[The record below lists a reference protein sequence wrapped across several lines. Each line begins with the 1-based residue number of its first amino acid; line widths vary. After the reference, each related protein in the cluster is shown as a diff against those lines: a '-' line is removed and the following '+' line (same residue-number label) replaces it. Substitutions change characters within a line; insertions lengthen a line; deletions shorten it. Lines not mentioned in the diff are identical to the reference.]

1 MPMAH
6 LRFEP
11 TAAPQCFSTAEGLR
25 VRLLQLPAGSQAA
38 ALVRVH
44 AGAHDAPAA
53 YPGLA
58 HFLEHLLFLGSA
70 GYPVEDSLMAFV
82 QGCGGQLNAS
92 TRERHTDFFFQLS
105 AETFSDGL
113 QRLFDMLARPLLD
126 PAAQLRERE
135 VLQAEF
141 LARAQDSE
149 TLCDAAHGMALD
161 TAHPFAAFHAG
172 NRASL
177 PVESAA
183 FQQALRAYHQQF
195 YHAGALE
202 LLVAAPLEPAA
213 LLRLLKA
220 PHCRIEARAQ
230 PSRSLP
236 PLHAVARSARL
247 QLANGRPRLEA
258 AFCLDGMPLGSAAAL
273 DALASSLQAEAP
285 GSLFALL
292 RDRAWIDRLRLRVP
306 YWHADQGVVVIEF
319 GLTAEG
325 LAARAGIIDALHSWL
340 CFLGQDAVLTHHWG
354 EYRRV
359 RERSLQVMPPLAR
372 LRHWVEPEA
381 LLAHEQPD
389 TVYQALREVVV
400 RLQSAPAVLTADPR
414 PAPAIET
421 AGFAL
426 RMAAEEL
433 PPIAP
438 PSWHWA
444 LPAGNPWLCARPLPS
459 PAQNEPALRC
469 VGPLDANGQGALY
482 LHWRF
487 DGESPGGLW
496 HVLDSAL
503 RPAIQAAQQAG
514 VELRFEDFG
523 NGWCLSLFGYAAAL
537 PVIADDLL
545 KLLSEPPVGA
555 YVDGGRQF
563 GEAARLHGEELL
575 IRQLIGRLPRLL
587 GSADAAASGALDKA
601 ALSAAW
607 ARAHWQ
613 ALAVGLAPELND
625 ALHAVLGDTPG
636 RPLREPADATQ
647 PWYAGRRLWWCL
659 GEPAAETAVLLFCPL
674 PTRDARQEA
683 AWRALARAMES
694 GFFRRLRSELQLG
707 YAVFCGFR
715 QFGEHA
721 GILFAVQS
729 PSASAGQIV
738 AHIEEFLARLSES
751 LDSDAT
757 QVPGDSALDDP
768 RQRAERIWQ
777 ACLAGQATDHPAQV
791 AAAMRELRPEA
802 LRAALATLR
811 NAQGGWC
818 CLANAAVADAG
829 WQAR

>member
-1 MPMAH
+1 MAH
-6 LRFEP
+6 LRFDP

-25 VRLLQLPAGSQAA
+25 VRVLQLPAGSQAA

-44 AGAHDAPAA
+44 AGAHDAPVA

-58 HFLEHLLFLGSA
+58 HFLEHLLFLGST

-105 AETFSDGL
+105 AENFQGGL
-113 QRLFDMLARPLLD
+113 QRLLDMLARPLLD

-135 VLQAEF
+135 VLQAEY

-149 TLCDAAHGMALD
+149 TLCDAAHGTALD
-161 TAHPFAAFHAG
+161 SAHPFAAFHAG

-183 FQQALRAYHQQF
+183 FQQALRGYHQRF

-202 LLVAAPLEPAA
+202 LLVAGPLEPAA
-213 LLRLLKA
+213 LLALLEA
-220 PHCRIEARAQ
+220 PQCRFAARAQ
-230 PSRSLP
+230 PSPSLP
-236 PLHAVARSARL
+236 PLHGTPRSARL

-258 AFCLDGMPLGSAAAL
+258 AFCLDDMPCGSAAAL

-285 GSLFALL
+285 GSLFAVL
-292 RDRAWIDRLRLRVP
+292 RDHGWIDRLRLRVP
-306 YWHADQGVVVIEF
+306 YWCADQGVVVIEF

-340 CFLGQDAVLTHHWG
+340 AFLGQEAVLTPCWD

-372 LRHWVEPEA
+372 LRHWIEPEA

-389 TVYQALREVVV
+389 TAYQALREVVA
-400 RLQSAPAVLTADPR
+400 RLQSVPAILTADPR
-414 PAPAIET
+414 PAPPIET
-421 AGFAL
+421 AGFTL
-426 RMAAEEL
+426 HMAAEQL
-433 PPIAP
+433 PTIAL
-438 PSWHWA
+438 PSWRWT
-444 LPAGNPWLCARPLPS
+444 LPAGNPWLRARPLSS
-459 PAQNEPALRC
+459 PTQAEPALRC
-469 VGPLDANGQGALY
+469 VGPLDANGQGALF

-487 DGESPGGLW
+487 DGASPGGLW
-496 HVLDSAL
+496 HVLDRAL

-537 PVIADDLL
+537 PIIAGDLL
-545 KLLSEPPVGA
+545 KLLSEPPASA

-563 GEAARLHGEELL
+563 AEAARLHGEELL

-587 GSADAAASGALDKA
+587 GSADAAMSVPLDRS

-625 ALHAVLGDTPG
+625 ALHAVLGNTPG
-636 RPLREPADATQ
+636 RALREPAEVPQ
-647 PWYAGRRLWWCL
+647 PWYAGRRFWWCL

-683 AWRALARAMES
+683 TWRALARAMES

-729 PSASAGQIV
+729 PSATAAQIV

-751 LDSDAT
+751 LDSDTA

-777 ACLAGQATDHPAQV
+777 ACLAGQAIDHPAQV

-811 NAQGGWC
+811 NAQGGWY
-818 CLANAAVADAG
+818 CLANAAAPDAR

>member
-1 MPMAH
+1 MAH
-6 LRFEP
+6 LRFDP

-25 VRLLQLPAGSQAA
+25 VRVLQLPAGSQAA

-44 AGAHDAPAA
+44 AGAHDAPVA

-58 HFLEHLLFLGSA
+58 HFLEHLLFLGST

-105 AETFSDGL
+105 AENFQGGL
-113 QRLFDMLARPLLD
+113 QRLLDMLARPLLD

-135 VLQAEF
+135 VLQAEY

-149 TLCDAAHGMALD
+149 TLCDAAHGTALD
-161 TAHPFAAFHAG
+161 SAHPFAAFHAG

-183 FQQALRAYHQQF
+183 FQQALRGYHQRF

-202 LLVAAPLEPAA
+202 LLVAGPLEPAA
-213 LLRLLKA
+213 LLALLEA
-220 PHCRIEARAQ
+220 PQCRFAARAQ
-230 PSRSLP
+230 PSPSLP
-236 PLHAVARSARL
+236 PLHGTPRSARL

-258 AFCLDGMPLGSAAAL
+258 AFCLDDMPCGSAAAL

-292 RDRAWIDRLRLRVP
+292 RDHGWIDRLRLRVP
-306 YWHADQGVVVIEF
+306 YWCADQGVVVIEF

-340 CFLGQDAVLTHHWG
+340 AFLGQEAVLTPCWD

-372 LRHWVEPEA
+372 LRHWIEPEA

-389 TVYQALREVVV
+389 TVYQALREVVA
-400 RLQSAPAVLTADPR
+400 RLQSVPAILTADPR
-414 PAPAIET
+414 PAPPIET
-421 AGFAL
+421 AGFTL
-426 RMAAEEL
+426 HMAAEQL
-433 PPIAP
+433 PTIAL
-438 PSWHWA
+438 PSWRWT
-444 LPAGNPWLCARPLPS
+444 LPAGNPWLRARPLSS
-459 PAQNEPALRC
+459 PTQAEPALRC
-469 VGPLDANGQGALY
+469 VGPLDANGQGALF

-487 DGESPGGLW
+487 DGASPGGLW
-496 HVLDSAL
+496 HVLDRAL

-545 KLLSEPPVGA
+545 KLLSEPPASA

-563 GEAARLHGEELL
+563 AEAARLHGEELL

-587 GSADAAASGALDKA
+587 GSADAAMSVPLDRS

-625 ALHAVLGDTPG
+625 ALHAVLGNTPG
-636 RPLREPADATQ
+636 RALLEPAEVPQ
-647 PWYAGRRLWWCL
+647 PWYAGRRFWWCL

-683 AWRALARAMES
+683 TWRALARAMES

-721 GILFAVQS
+721 GIVFAVQS
-729 PSASAGQIV
+729 PSATAAQIV

-751 LDSDAT
+751 LDSDTA

-777 ACLAGQATDHPAQV
+777 ACLAGQAIDHPAQV

-811 NAQGGWC
+811 NAQGGWY
-818 CLANAAVADAG
+818 CLANAAAPDAR

>member
-1 MPMAH
+1 MAH
-6 LRFEP
+6 LRFDP

-25 VRLLQLPAGSQAA
+25 VRVLQLPAGSQAA

-44 AGAHDAPAA
+44 AGAHDAPVA

-58 HFLEHLLFLGSA
+58 HFLEHLLFLGST

-105 AETFSDGL
+105 AENFQGGL
-113 QRLFDMLARPLLD
+113 QRLLDMLARPLLD

-135 VLQAEF
+135 VLQAEY

-149 TLCDAAHGMALD
+149 TLCDAAHGTALD

-183 FQQALRAYHQQF
+183 FQQALRGYHQRF

-213 LLRLLKA
+213 LLALLEA
-220 PHCRIEARAQ
+220 PQCRFAARAQ
-230 PSRSLP
+230 PSPSLP
-236 PLHAVARSARL
+236 PLHAAPRSVRL

-258 AFCLDGMPLGSAAAL
+258 AFCLDGMPRGSAAAL

-285 GSLFALL
+285 GSLFAVL
-292 RDRAWIDRLRLRVP
+292 RDHGWIDRLRLRVP
-306 YWHADQGVVVIEF
+306 YWHTDQGVVVIEF

-340 CFLGQDAVLTHHWG
+340 AFLGQEAVLTPYWD

-381 LLAHEQPD
+381 LLAYEQPD

-400 RLQSAPAVLTADPR
+400 RLQSAPAILTADPR
-414 PAPAIET
+414 PAPPIET
-421 AGFAL
+421 AGFTL
-426 RMAAEEL
+426 HMAAEQL
-433 PPIAP
+433 PTIAP
-438 PSWHWA
+438 PIWRWT
-444 LPAGNPWLCARPLPS
+444 LPAGNPWLRARPLPS
-459 PAQNEPALRC
+459 PTQAEQALRC
-469 VGPLDANGQGALY
+469 VGPLDANGQGALF

-487 DGESPGGLW
+487 DGASPGGLW
-496 HVLDSAL
+496 HVLDRAL
-503 RPAIQAAQQAG
+503 RPAIQAARQAG

-545 KLLSEPPVGA
+545 KLLSEPPDSA

-563 GEAARLHGEELL
+563 AEAARLHGEELL

-587 GSADAAASGALDKA
+587 GSADAAMSVPLDRA

-636 RPLREPADATQ
+636 RPLREPADVPR
-647 PWYAGRRLWWCL
+647 PWYAGRRFWWSV
-659 GEPAAETAVLLFCPL
+659 GEPAAETAVLLFCPR

-683 AWRALARAMES
+683 TWRALARTMES

-729 PSASAGQIV
+729 PSTTAAQIV
-738 AHIEEFLARLSES
+738 AHIEEFLARLSAS
-751 LDSDAT
+751 LDSDTA

-777 ACLAGQATDHPAQV
+777 ACLAGQAIDHPAQV
-791 AAAMRELRPEA
+791 AAAMHELRPEA
-802 LRAALATLR
+802 LRAALAALR

-818 CLANAAVADAG
+818 CLANAAAPDAR

>member
-6 LRFEP
+6 LRFDP
-11 TAAPQCFSTAEGLR
+11 TAAPQCFSTVEGLR
-25 VRLLQLPAGSQAA
+25 VRVLQLPAGSQAA

-44 AGAHDAPAA
+44 AGAHDAPVA

-58 HFLEHLLFLGSA
+58 HFLEHLLFLGST

-105 AETFSDGL
+105 AENFQGGL
-113 QRLFDMLARPLLD
+113 QRLLDMLARPLLD

-135 VLQAEF
+135 VLQAEY

-149 TLCDAAHGMALD
+149 TLCDAAHGTALGS
-161 TAHPFAAFHAG
+161 AHPFAAFHAG

-183 FQQALRAYHQQF
+183 FQQVLRGYHQRF

-202 LLVAAPLEPAA
+202 LLVAGPLEPAA
-213 LLRLLKA
+213 LLALLEA
-220 PHCRIEARAQ
+220 PQCRFAARAQ
-230 PSRSLP
+230 PSPSLP
-236 PLHAVARSARL
+236 PLHAAPRSARL
-247 QLANGRPRLEA
+247 QLANGRARLEA
-258 AFCLDGMPLGSAAAL
+258 AFCLDDMPRGSAAAL

-285 GSLFALL
+285 GSLFSVL
-292 RDRAWIDRLRLRVP
+292 RDHGWIDRLRLRVP

-325 LAARAGIIDALHSWL
+325 LAARAGIIDAQHSWL
-340 CFLGQDAVLTHHWG
+340 AFLGQEAVLTPCWD

-400 RLQSAPAVLTADPR
+400 RLQSAPAILTADPR
-414 PAPAIET
+414 PAPTIET
-421 AGFAL
+421 AGFTL
-426 RMAAEEL
+426 HMAAEQL
-433 PPIAP
+433 PTIAP
-438 PSWHWA
+438 PTWRWT
-444 LPAGNPWLCARPLPS
+444 LPAGNPWLRARPLPS
-459 PAQNEPALRC
+459 PTQAEPALRC
-469 VGPLDANGQGALY
+469 VGPLDANGQGALF

-487 DGESPGGLW
+487 DRASPGGLW
-496 HVLDSAL
+496 HVLDRAL
-503 RPAIQAAQQAG
+503 RPAIQAARQAG

-537 PVIADDLL
+537 PVIAGDLL
-545 KLLSEPPVGA
+545 KLLGEPPDSA

-563 GEAARLHGEELL
+563 AEAARLHGEELL

-587 GSADAAASGALDKA
+587 GNADAAMSVPFDRA

-636 RPLREPADATQ
+636 RPLREPADVPR
-647 PWYAGRRLWWCL
+647 PWYAGRRFWWSV
-659 GEPAAETAVLLFCPL
+659 GEPAAETAVLLFCPR

-683 AWRALARAMES
+683 TWRALARTMES

-729 PSASAGQIV
+729 PSATAAQIV

-751 LDSDAT
+751 LDSDTA

-777 ACLAGQATDHPAQV
+777 ACLAGQAIDHPAQV

-802 LRAALATLR
+802 LRSALATLR

-818 CLANAAVADAG
+818 CLANAAAPDAR

>member
-1 MPMAH
+1 MAH
-6 LRFEP
+6 LRFDP

-25 VRLLQLPAGSQAA
+25 VRVLQLPAGSQAA

-44 AGAHDAPAA
+44 AGAHDAPIA

-105 AETFSDGL
+105 AENFQGGL
-113 QRLFDMLARPLLD
+113 QRLLDMLARPLLD

-135 VLQAEF
+135 VLQAEY

-149 TLCDAAHGMALD
+149 TLCDAAHGTALD
-161 TAHPFAAFHAG
+161 SAHPFAAFHAG

-183 FQQALRAYHQQF
+183 FQQALRGYHQRF

-202 LLVAAPLEPAA
+202 LLVAGPLEPAA
-213 LLRLLKA
+213 LLALLEA
-220 PHCRIEARAQ
+220 PQCRFAARAQ
-230 PSRSLP
+230 PSPSLP
-236 PLHAVARSARL
+236 PLHGTPRSARL

-258 AFCLDGMPLGSAAAL
+258 AFCLDDMPCGSAAAL

-292 RDRAWIDRLRLRVP
+292 RDHGWIDRLRLRVP
-306 YWHADQGVVVIEF
+306 YWCADQGVVVIEF

-340 CFLGQDAVLTHHWG
+340 AFLGQEAVLTPCWD

-372 LRHWVEPEA
+372 LRHWIEPEA

-389 TVYQALREVVV
+389 TVYQALREVVA
-400 RLQSAPAVLTADPR
+400 RLQSVPAILTADPR
-414 PAPAIET
+414 PAPPIET
-421 AGFAL
+421 AGFTL
-426 RMAAEEL
+426 HMAAEQL
-433 PPIAP
+433 PTIAL
-438 PSWHWA
+438 PSWRWT
-444 LPAGNPWLCARPLPS
+444 LPAGNPWLRARPLSS
-459 PAQNEPALRC
+459 PTQAEPALRC
-469 VGPLDANGQGALY
+469 VGPLDANGQGALF

-487 DGESPGGLW
+487 DGASPGGLW
-496 HVLDSAL
+496 HVLDRAL

-545 KLLSEPPVGA
+545 KLLSEPPASA

-563 GEAARLHGEELL
+563 AEAARLHGEELL

-587 GSADAAASGALDKA
+587 GSADAAMSVPLDRS

-625 ALHAVLGDTPG
+625 ALHAVLGNTPG
-636 RPLREPADATQ
+636 RALREPAEVPQ
-647 PWYAGRRLWWCL
+647 PWYAGRRFWWCL

-683 AWRALARAMES
+683 TWRALARAMES

-721 GILFAVQS
+721 GIVFAVQS
-729 PSASAGQIV
+729 PSATAAQIF

-751 LDSDAT
+751 LDSDTA

-777 ACLAGQATDHPAQV
+777 ACLAGQAIDHPAQV

-811 NAQGGWC
+811 NAQGGWY
-818 CLANAAVADAG
+818 CLANAAAPDAR

>member
-1 MPMAH
+1 MN
-6 LRFEP
+6 P
-11 TAAPQCFSTAEGLR
+11 THFDPLASPQGFTRVDGLR
-25 VRLLQLPAGSQAA
+25 VRLLRLPAGSQAA

-70 GYPVEDSLMAFV
+70 SYPVEDSLMAFV

-105 AETFSDGL
+105 AENFQGGL
-113 QRLFDMLARPLLD
+113 QRLLDMLARPLLD

-135 VLQAEF
+135 VLQAEY

-149 TLCDAAHGMALD
+149 TLCDAAHGTALD
-161 TAHPFAAFHAG
+161 TVHPFAAFHAG

-183 FQQALRAYHQQF
+183 FQQALRVYHQRF

-213 LLRLLKA
+213 LLSLLEAPQCRLA
-220 PHCRIEARAQ
+220 ARAQ

-236 PLHAVARSARL
+236 PLHAAPRSARL

-258 AFCLDGMPLGSAAAL
+258 AFCLDGMPRGSAAAL
-273 DALASSLQAEAP
+273 DTLASSLQAETP
-285 GSLFALL
+285 GSLFAVL
-292 RDRAWIDRLRLRVP
+292 RDHGWIDRLRLRVP

-319 GLTAEG
+319 GLTGQG
-325 LAARAGIIDALHSWL
+325 LAARAGIINALHSWL
-340 CFLGQDAVLTHHWG
+340 SFLGQEAVLTPCWD

-372 LRHWVEPEA
+372 LRYWVEPEA
-381 LLAHEQPD
+381 MLAHEQPD
-389 TVYQALREVVV
+389 TVYQALREVVL
-400 RLQSAPAVLTADPR
+400 RLQSAPAILTADPR
-414 PAPAIET
+414 PAPSIET
-421 AGFAL
+421 AGFTL
-426 RMAAEEL
+426 HLAAEEL
-433 PPIAP
+433 PTIAP
-438 PSWHWA
+438 LAWRWT
-444 LPAGNPWLCARPLPS
+444 LPAGNAWLRARPLPS
-459 PAQNEPALRC
+459 PTQAEPALRC
-469 VGPLDANGQGALY
+469 VGPLDANGQGALF

-487 DGESPGGLW
+487 DGASPGGLW
-496 HVLDSAL
+496 HVLDRAL
-503 RPAIQAAQQAG
+503 RPAIQAARQAG

-537 PVIADDLL
+537 PVITDDLL
-545 KLLSEPPVGA
+545 KLLGEPPVGA
-555 YVDGGRQF
+555 YVDGDRQF
-563 GEAARLHGEELL
+563 AETARLHGEELL

-587 GSADAAASGALDKA
+587 GSADAAVSVPLDRA

-607 ARAHWQ
+607 TRARWQ

-625 ALHAVLGDTPG
+625 ALHVVLRDTPG

-647 PWYAGRRLWWCL
+647 PWYAERRLWWCV

-683 AWRALARAMES
+683 TWRALARAMES

-729 PSASAGQIV
+729 PSATAAQIV

-751 LDSDAT
+751 LDADTA

-777 ACLAGQATDHPAQV
+777 ACLAGQAIDHPAHV
-791 AAAMRELRPEA
+791 AAAMHELQPEA

-818 CLANAAVADAG
+818 CLANAAAPDAR

>member
-1 MPMAH
+1 
-6 LRFEP
+6 
-11 TAAPQCFSTAEGLR
+11 
-25 VRLLQLPAGSQAA
+25 
-38 ALVRVH
+38 
-44 AGAHDAPAA
+44 
-53 YPGLA
+53 
-58 HFLEHLLFLGSA
+58 
-70 GYPVEDSLMAFV
+70 
-82 QGCGGQLNAS
+82 
-92 TRERHTDFFFQLS
+92 
-105 AETFSDGL
+105 
-113 QRLFDMLARPLLD
+113 
-126 PAAQLRERE
+126 
-135 VLQAEF
+135 
-141 LARAQDSE
+141 
-149 TLCDAAHGMALD
+149 
-161 TAHPFAAFHAG
+161 AHPFAAFHAG

-183 FQQALRAYHQQF
+183 FQQALRGYHQRF

-213 LLRLLKA
+213 LLALLEA
-220 PHCRIEARAQ
+220 PQCRFAARAQ
-230 PSRSLP
+230 PSPSLP
-236 PLHAVARSARL
+236 PLHAAPRSVRL

-258 AFCLDGMPLGSAAAL
+258 AFCLDGMPRGSAAAL

-285 GSLFALL
+285 GSLFAVL
-292 RDRAWIDRLRLRVP
+292 RDRGWIDRLRLRVP
-306 YWHADQGVVVIEF
+306 YWHTDQGVVVIEF

-340 CFLGQDAVLTHHWG
+340 AFLGQEAVLTPYWD

-381 LLAHEQPD
+381 LLAYEQPD

-400 RLQSAPAVLTADPR
+400 RLQSVPAILTADPR
-414 PAPAIET
+414 PAPPIET
-421 AGFAL
+421 AGFTL
-426 RMAAEEL
+426 HMAAEQL
-433 PPIAP
+433 PTIAL
-438 PSWHWA
+438 PSWRWT
-444 LPAGNPWLCARPLPS
+444 LPAGNPWLRARPLSS
-459 PAQNEPALRC
+459 PTQAEPALRC
-469 VGPLDANGQGALY
+469 VGPLDANGQGALF

-487 DGESPGGLW
+487 DGASPGGLW
-496 HVLDSAL
+496 HVLDRAL

-545 KLLSEPPVGA
+545 KLLSEPPASA

-563 GEAARLHGEELL
+563 AEAARLHGEELL

-587 GSADAAASGALDKA
+587 GSADADVSVPLDRA

-625 ALHAVLGDTPG
+625 ALHAVLSDTPG
-636 RPLREPADATQ
+636 RPLREPADVPQ

-674 PTRDARQEA
+674 PARDARQEA

-751 LDSDAT
+751 LDSDAA

>member
-44 AGAHDAPAA
+44 AGAHDAPVA

-58 HFLEHLLFLGSA
+58 HFLEHLLFLGST

-105 AETFSDGL
+105 AENFQGGL
-113 QRLFDMLARPLLD
+113 QRLLDMLARPLLD

-135 VLQAEF
+135 VLQAEY

-149 TLCDAAHGMALD
+149 TLCDAAHGTALGS
-161 TAHPFAAFHAG
+161 AHPFAAFHAG

-183 FQQALRAYHQQF
+183 FQQVLRGYHQRF

-202 LLVAAPLEPAA
+202 LLVAGPLEPAA
-213 LLRLLKA
+213 LLALLEA
-220 PHCRIEARAQ
+220 PQCRFAARAQ
-230 PSRSLP
+230 PSPSLP
-236 PLHAVARSARL
+236 PLHAAPRSARL
-247 QLANGRPRLEA
+247 QLANGRARLEA
-258 AFCLDGMPLGSAAAL
+258 AFCLDDMPRGSAAAL

-285 GSLFALL
+285 GSLFSVL
-292 RDRAWIDRLRLRVP
+292 RDHGWIDRLRLRVP

-325 LAARAGIIDALHSWL
+325 LAARAGIIDAQHSWL
-340 CFLGQDAVLTHHWG
+340 AFLGQEAVLTPCWD

-400 RLQSAPAVLTADPR
+400 RLQSAPAILTADPR
-414 PAPAIET
+414 PAPTIET
-421 AGFAL
+421 AGFTL
-426 RMAAEEL
+426 HMAAEQL
-433 PPIAP
+433 PTIAP
-438 PSWHWA
+438 PTWRWT
-444 LPAGNPWLCARPLPS
+444 LPAGNPWLRARPLPS
-459 PAQNEPALRC
+459 PTQAEPALRC
-469 VGPLDANGQGALY
+469 VGPLDANGQGALF

-487 DGESPGGLW
+487 DGASPGGLW
-496 HVLDSAL
+496 HVLDRAL
-503 RPAIQAAQQAG
+503 RPAIQAARQAG

-537 PVIADDLL
+537 PVIAGDLL
-545 KLLSEPPVGA
+545 KLLGEPPDSA

-563 GEAARLHGEELL
+563 AEAARLHGEELL

-587 GSADAAASGALDKA
+587 GNADAAMSVPFDRA

-625 ALHAVLGDTPG
+625 ALHAVLSDTPG
-636 RPLREPADATQ
+636 RPLREPADVPQ
-647 PWYAGRRLWWCL
+647 PWYAGRRFWWCL
-659 GEPAAETAVLLFCPL
+659 GEPVAETAVLLFCPL

-683 AWRALARAMES
+683 TWRALARTMES

-729 PSASAGQIV
+729 PSATAAQIV

-751 LDSDAT
+751 LDSDTA

-777 ACLAGQATDHPAQV
+777 ACLAGQAIDHPAQV

-802 LRAALATLR
+802 LRAALAALR

-818 CLANAAVADAG
+818 CLANAAAPDAR

>member
-1 MPMAH
+1 MAH
-6 LRFEP
+6 LRFDP
-11 TAAPQCFSTAEGLR
+11 TAAPQCFSTVEGLR
-25 VRLLQLPAGSQAA
+25 VRVLQLPAGSQAA

-44 AGAHDAPAA
+44 AGAHDAPVA

-58 HFLEHLLFLGSA
+58 HFLEHLLFLGST

-105 AETFSDGL
+105 AENFQGGL
-113 QRLFDMLARPLLD
+113 QRLLDMLARPLLD

-135 VLQAEF
+135 VLQAEY

-149 TLCDAAHGMALD
+149 TLCDAAHGTALGS
-161 TAHPFAAFHAG
+161 AHPFAAFHAG

-183 FQQALRAYHQQF
+183 FQQVLRGYHQRF

-202 LLVAAPLEPAA
+202 LLVAGPLEPDA
-213 LLRLLKA
+213 LLALLEA
-220 PHCRIEARAQ
+220 PQCRFAARAQ
-230 PSRSLP
+230 PSPSLP
-236 PLHAVARSARL
+236 PLHAAPRSARL
-247 QLANGRPRLEA
+247 QLANGRARLEA
-258 AFCLDGMPLGSAAAL
+258 AFCLDDMPRGSAAAL

-285 GSLFALL
+285 GSLFSVL
-292 RDRAWIDRLRLRVP
+292 RDHGWIDRLRLRVP

-340 CFLGQDAVLTHHWG
+340 AFLGQEAVLTPYWD

-400 RLQSAPAVLTADPR
+400 RLQSAPAILTADPR
-414 PAPAIET
+414 PAPPIET
-421 AGFAL
+421 AGFTL
-426 RMAAEEL
+426 HMAAEQL
-433 PPIAP
+433 PTITP
-438 PSWHWA
+438 PTWHWT
-444 LPAGNPWLCARPLPS
+444 LPAGNPWLRARPLPS
-459 PAQNEPALRC
+459 PTQAEPALRC
-469 VGPLDANGQGALY
+469 VGSLDANGQGALF

-487 DGESPGGLW
+487 DGASPGGLW
-496 HVLDSAL
+496 HVLDRAL
-503 RPAIQAAQQAG
+503 RPAIQTARQAG

-587 GSADAAASGALDKA
+587 GSADAAMSVPLDKA

-625 ALHAVLGDTPG
+625 ALHAVLGDTHG

-751 LDSDAT
+751 LDSDAA

-818 CLANAAVADAG
+818 CLANAAVADAD

>member
-1 MPMAH
+1 MAH
-6 LRFEP
+6 LRFDP
-11 TAAPQCFSTAEGLR
+11 TAPPQCFSTAEGLR
-25 VRLLQLPAGSQAA
+25 VRVLQLPAGSQAA

-44 AGAHDAPAA
+44 AGAYDAPIA

-58 HFLEHLLFLGSA
+58 HFLEHLLFLGST

-105 AETFSDGL
+105 AENFQGGL
-113 QRLFDMLARPLLD
+113 QRLLDMLARPLLD

-135 VLQAEF
+135 VLQAEY

-149 TLCDAAHGMALD
+149 TLCDAAHGTALGS
-161 TAHPFAAFHAG
+161 AHPFAAFHAG

-183 FQQALRAYHQQF
+183 FQQALRGYHQRF
-195 YHAGALE
+195 YHGGALE

-213 LLRLLKA
+213 LLALLEA
-220 PHCRIEARAQ
+220 PQCRFAARAQ
-230 PSRSLP
+230 PSPSLP
-236 PLHAVARSARL
+236 PLHAAPRSARL
-247 QLANGRPRLEA
+247 QLANGRARLEA
-258 AFCLDGMPLGSAAAL
+258 AFCLDDMPRGSAAAL

-285 GSLFALL
+285 GSLFSVL
-292 RDRAWIDRLRLRVP
+292 RDHGWIDRLRLRVP

-340 CFLGQDAVLTHHWG
+340 AFLGQEAVLTPYWD

-389 TVYQALREVVV
+389 TVYQALREVVA
-400 RLQSAPAVLTADPR
+400 RLQSAPAILTADSR
-414 PAPAIET
+414 PAPTIET
-421 AGFAL
+421 AGFTL
-426 RMAAEEL
+426 HMAAEQL
-433 PPIAP
+433 PTIAP
-438 PSWHWA
+438 PTWRWT
-444 LPAGNPWLCARPLPS
+444 LPAGNPWLRARPLPS
-459 PAQNEPALRC
+459 PTQAEPALRC
-469 VGPLDANGQGALY
+469 VGPLDANGQGALF

-487 DGESPGGLW
+487 DGASPGGLW
-496 HVLDSAL
+496 HVLDRAL
-503 RPAIQAAQQAG
+503 RPAIQAARQAG

-523 NGWCLSLFGYAAAL
+523 TGWCLSLFGYAAAL
-537 PVIADDLL
+537 PVIAGDLL
-545 KLLSEPPVGA
+545 KLLSEPPASA

-563 GEAARLHGEELL
+563 AEAARLHGEELL

-587 GSADAAASGALDKA
+587 GSADAAMSVPLDRA
-601 ALSAAW
+601 ALSADW

-613 ALAVGLAPELND
+613 ALAVGLALELND
-625 ALHAVLGDTPG
+625 ALHAALGDTPG
-636 RPLREPADATQ
+636 RPLREPADVPQ

-683 AWRALARAMES
+683 TWRALARAMES

-715 QFGEHA
+715 QFGGHA

-729 PSASAGQIV
+729 PSATAAQIV
-738 AHIEEFLARLSES
+738 AHIEEYLARLSES
-751 LDSDAT
+751 LDADTA
-757 QVPGDSALDDP
+757 QVPGDSVLDDP

-777 ACLAGQATDHPAQV
+777 ACLAGQAIDHPAQV
-791 AAAMRELRPEA
+791 AAAMHELRPEA
-802 LRAALATLR
+802 LRAALAALR

-818 CLANAAVADAG
+818 CLANAAAPDAR

>member
-1 MPMAH
+1 MAH
-6 LRFEP
+6 LRFDP

-25 VRLLQLPAGSQAA
+25 VRVLQLPAGSQAA

-44 AGAHDAPAA
+44 AGAHDAPVA

-58 HFLEHLLFLGSA
+58 HFLEHLLFLGST

-105 AETFSDGL
+105 AENFQGGL
-113 QRLFDMLARPLLD
+113 QRLLDMLARPLLD

-135 VLQAEF
+135 VLQAEY

-149 TLCDAAHGMALD
+149 TLCDAAHGTALD

-183 FQQALRAYHQQF
+183 FQQALRGYHQRF

-202 LLVAAPLEPAA
+202 LLVAAPLEPAV
-213 LLRLLKA
+213 LLSLLEAPQCRLA
-220 PHCRIEARAQ
+220 ARAQ
-230 PSRSLP
+230 PSPSLP
-236 PLHAVARSARL
+236 PLHAAPRSVRL

-258 AFCLDGMPLGSAAAL
+258 AFCLDGMPRGSAAAL

-285 GSLFALL
+285 GSLFVLL
-292 RDRAWIDRLRLRVP
+292 RDHGWIDRLRLRVP
-306 YWHADQGVVVIEF
+306 YWYADQGVVVIEF

-325 LAARAGIIDALHSWL
+325 LAARAGIIDAQHSWL
-340 CFLGQDAVLTHHWG
+340 AFLGQEAVLTPCWD

-400 RLQSAPAVLTADPR
+400 RLQSAPAILTADPR
-414 PAPAIET
+414 PAPTIET
-421 AGFAL
+421 AGFTL
-426 RMAAEEL
+426 HMAAEQL
-433 PPIAP
+433 PTIAP
-438 PSWHWA
+438 PTWRWT
-444 LPAGNPWLCARPLPS
+444 LPAGNPWLRARPLPS
-459 PAQNEPALRC
+459 PTQAEPALRC
-469 VGPLDANGQGALY
+469 VGPLDANGQGALF

-487 DGESPGGLW
+487 DGASPGGLW
-496 HVLDSAL
+496 HVLDRAL
-503 RPAIQAAQQAG
+503 RPAIQAARQAG

-537 PVIADDLL
+537 PVIAGDLL
-545 KLLSEPPVGA
+545 KLLGEPPDSA

-563 GEAARLHGEELL
+563 AEAARLHGEELL

-587 GSADAAASGALDKA
+587 GNADAAMSVPFDRA

-636 RPLREPADATQ
+636 RPLREPADVPR

-683 AWRALARAMES
+683 TWRALARTMES

-729 PSASAGQIV
+729 PSATAAQIV

-751 LDSDAT
+751 LDSDTA

-777 ACLAGQATDHPAQV
+777 ACLAGQAIDHPAQV

-802 LRAALATLR
+802 LRSALATLR

-818 CLANAAVADAG
+818 CLANAAAPDAR

>member
-1 MPMAH
+1 MAH
-6 LRFEP
+6 LRFDP

-25 VRLLQLPAGSQAA
+25 VRVLQLPAGSQAA

-44 AGAHDAPAA
+44 AGAHDAPIA

-105 AETFSDGL
+105 AENFQGGL
-113 QRLFDMLARPLLD
+113 QRLLDMLARPLLD

-135 VLQAEF
+135 VLQAEY

-149 TLCDAAHGMALD
+149 TLCDAAHGTALD
-161 TAHPFAAFHAG
+161 SAHPFAAFHAG

-183 FQQALRAYHQQF
+183 FQQALRGYHQRF

-202 LLVAAPLEPAA
+202 LLVAGPLEPAA
-213 LLRLLKA
+213 LLALLEA
-220 PHCRIEARAQ
+220 PQCRFAARAQ
-230 PSRSLP
+230 PSPSLP
-236 PLHAVARSARL
+236 PLHGTPRSARL

-258 AFCLDGMPLGSAAAL
+258 AFCLDDMPCGSAAAL

-292 RDRAWIDRLRLRVP
+292 RDHGWIDRLRLRVP
-306 YWHADQGVVVIEF
+306 YWCADQGVVVIEF

-340 CFLGQDAVLTHHWG
+340 AFLGQEAVLTPCWD

-372 LRHWVEPEA
+372 LRHWIEPEA

-389 TVYQALREVVV
+389 TVYQALREVVA
-400 RLQSAPAVLTADPR
+400 RLQSVPAILTADPR
-414 PAPAIET
+414 PAPPIET
-421 AGFAL
+421 AGFTL
-426 RMAAEEL
+426 HMAAEQL
-433 PPIAP
+433 PTIAL
-438 PSWHWA
+438 PSWRWT
-444 LPAGNPWLCARPLPS
+444 LPAGNPWLRARPLSS
-459 PAQNEPALRC
+459 PTQAEPALRC
-469 VGPLDANGQGALY
+469 VGPLDANGQGALF

-487 DGESPGGLW
+487 DGASPGGLW
-496 HVLDSAL
+496 HVLDRAL

-545 KLLSEPPVGA
+545 KLLSEPPASA

-563 GEAARLHGEELL
+563 AEAARLHGEELL

-587 GSADAAASGALDKA
+587 GSADAAMSVPLDRA

-636 RPLREPADATQ
+636 RPLREPADVPR
-647 PWYAGRRLWWCL
+647 PWYAGRRFWWSV
-659 GEPAAETAVLLFCPL
+659 GEPAAETAVLLFCPR

-683 AWRALARAMES
+683 TWRALARTMES

-729 PSASAGQIV
+729 PSTTAAQIV
-738 AHIEEFLARLSES
+738 AHIEEFLARLSAS
-751 LDSDAT
+751 LDSDTA

-768 RQRAERIWQ
+768 LQRAERIWQ
-777 ACLAGQATDHPAQV
+777 ACLAGQAIDHPAQV
-791 AAAMRELRPEA
+791 AAAMHELRPEA
-802 LRAALATLR
+802 LRAALAALR

-818 CLANAAVADAG
+818 CLANAAAPDAR